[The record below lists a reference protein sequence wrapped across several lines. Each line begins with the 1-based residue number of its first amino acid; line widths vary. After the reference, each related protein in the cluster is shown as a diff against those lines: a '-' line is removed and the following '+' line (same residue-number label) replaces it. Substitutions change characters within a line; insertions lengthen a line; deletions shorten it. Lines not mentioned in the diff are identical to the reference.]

1 MKTTL
6 RNFQRQFA
14 AMRAQADAGET
25 VVIEAGDGRRYI
37 FALSRPEVQPRPLS
51 GLLARATA
59 DLDVRRDKRP
69 MRRP

>member
-25 VVIEAGDGRRYI
+25 VVIEAGGEPRYV
-37 FALSRPEVQPRPLS
+37 FALCKPTKRQPLS
-51 GLLARATA
+51 NLLARATA
-59 DLDVRRDKRP
+59 DLDTGRDKRP
-69 MRRP
+69 MRSL